1 MDKDRIEG
9 SAKDMKGKAKESIGK
24 LTGDRKTEMDGTADR
39 AEGKT
44 QNTIGGIKDSLRGK

>member
-44 QNTIGGIKDSLRGK
+44 QNTFGGIKDSLRGK